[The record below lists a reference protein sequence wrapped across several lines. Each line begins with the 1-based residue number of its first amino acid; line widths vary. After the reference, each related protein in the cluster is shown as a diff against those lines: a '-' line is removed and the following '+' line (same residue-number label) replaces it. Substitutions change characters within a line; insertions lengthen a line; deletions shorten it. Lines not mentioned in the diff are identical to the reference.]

1 MKNLLVIVSR
11 HSSDL
16 GSKNRRFMKKV
27 YTYEKEFKI
36 HQKVAKVDE
45 EKVS

>member
-11 HSSDL
+11 HASDL
-16 GSKNRRFMKKV
+16 GSKNRKFMRKA
-27 YTYEKEFKI
+27 YNYEQEFKI

-45 EKVS
+45 EKVG